1 MECSADGG
9 LEEGSH
15 VAGGLELWVSCW
27 SASGWSLWGGYRGGR
42 WGASRLIYNSIY
54 PHHSKKE
61 WRERIVAVVAISLV
75 GHFSTPLVL

>member
-27 SASGWSLWGGYRGGR
+27 SASGWSLWVGYRGGR

-54 PHHSKKE
+54 PHHSNKGME
-61 WRERIVAVVAISLV
+61 GVD
-75 GHFSTPLVL
+75 